1 MPRTPLEGPA
11 ITEALALVDGWTL
24 EHGATAIVKTFK
36 FRSFSEAF
44 GFMCRVALVAET
56 LDHHPEW
63 FNTYNKVEVR
73 LSTHSARGLTQLDF
87 ALAKAMDDILDR
99 RRTSQT

>member
-1 MPRTPLEGPA
+1 MARNTLEGPA
-11 ITEALALVDGWTL
+11 ITEALALLDGWAL
-24 EHGATAIVKTFK
+24 EHGATAIVKTFRFK
-36 FRSFSEAF
+36 TFSEAF
-44 GFMCRVALVAET
+44 GFMSRAALAAET

-87 ALAKAMDDILDR
+87 ALAKAMDEIAGR
-99 RRTSQT
+99 RRPSQT

>member
-1 MPRTPLEGPA
+1 MARNALEGPA

-36 FRSFSEAF
+36 FKTFSEAF
-44 GFMCRVALVAET
+44 GFMSRAALAAET

-87 ALAKAMDDILDR
+87 ALAKAMDDIVGKR
-99 RRTSQT
+99 RASHT

>member
-1 MPRTPLEGPA
+1 MARNALEGPA

-36 FRSFSEAF
+36 FRNFSEAF
-44 GFMCRVALVAET
+44 GFMTRAALAAET

-63 FNTYNKVEVR
+63 FNSYNKVEVR
-73 LSTHSARGLTQLDF
+73 LSTHSAHGLTQLDF